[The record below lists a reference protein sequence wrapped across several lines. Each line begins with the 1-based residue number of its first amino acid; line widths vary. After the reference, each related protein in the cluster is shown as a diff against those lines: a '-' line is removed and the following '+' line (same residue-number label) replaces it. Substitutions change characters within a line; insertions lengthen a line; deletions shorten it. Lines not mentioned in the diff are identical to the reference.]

1 MTLNEKLKWACR
13 LSMLLCAGVITFN
26 QYMAFRIQQNNFAK
40 LVSVSTTTNMIL
52 ADTRTLHAKLDRLTV
67 GSQEPMGASEDG
79 PHGRIIPTI
88 RNTTKEAEQAVIE
101 ARDIMRRVDGII
113 ADVEAGRIGAHV
125 EASIWKGTGTIT
137 LQRN

>member
-1 MTLNEKLKWACR
+1 MTLNEKLRWACR
-13 LSMLLCAGVITFN
+13 GATLVCMSVITFN

-101 ARDIMRRVDGII
+101 ARDLLKRFDRMLD
-113 ADVEAGRIGAHV
+113 DVESGRTQVKLSGSLWKG
-125 EASIWKGTGTIT
+125 EASAR
-137 LQRN
+137 LERN